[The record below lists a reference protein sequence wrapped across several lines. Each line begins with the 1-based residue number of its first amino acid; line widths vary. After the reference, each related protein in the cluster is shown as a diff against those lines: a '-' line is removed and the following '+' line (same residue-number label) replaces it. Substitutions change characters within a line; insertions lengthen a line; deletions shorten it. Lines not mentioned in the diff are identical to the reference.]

1 MEHINLLGFGV
12 MGQQIAALFV
22 MLGYKIRIYSRNIS
36 PASAEK
42 YIKLEIRKLK
52 RVIDFSENGE
62 FSVFNDVS
70 IMPPTMITYDILSE
84 DINVKKN
91 VIQSLGYNLNDYL
104 LLTNS
109 SSFKPSEICEN
120 AVGVHF
126 FNPIFTS
133 QVVELCVTTATNS
146 IELNS
151 LLERLQVKGG
161 FDIVYVKDNP
171 GYIGNSLLFA
181 EISNAFR
188 LVEQYGYEPDAI
200 DLVMR
205 RMGRMHSLFDIVDLV
220 GIDTTR
226 SIIHNLHRNDNSI
239 YVPKSLEKAISY
251 SAFGR
256 KNQTSIRD
264 YLDLPS

>member
-12 MGQQIAALFV
+12 MGRQIAALFV
-22 MLGYKIRIYSRNIS
+22 MLGYKTRIYSRSIS
-36 PASAEK
+36 PASVDK
-42 YIKLEIRKLK
+42 YIKLETRKLK
-52 RVIDFSENGE
+52 RVMDFSGNGE

-70 IMPPTMITYDILSE
+70 IMPPTITYDILPE
-84 DINVKKN
+84 DINVKKDVLSN
-91 VIQSLGYNLNDYL
+91 LSYNPNNYL

-109 SSFKPSEICEN
+109 SSFKPSEVYEN
-120 AVGVHF
+120 AVGMHF
-126 FNPIFTS
+126 FNPIFTL
-133 QVVELCVTTATNS
+133 QIVELCVTTATS
-146 IELNS
+146 SLELGS
-151 LLERLQVKGG
+151 LLERLKVEGR
-161 FDIVYVKDNP
+161 FDVVYVKDNP

-181 EISNAFR
+181 EISNAFKLIER
-188 LVEQYGYEPDAI
+188 YGYKPDAI

-226 SIIHNLHRNDNSI
+226 SIIHNLHRHDNSI
-239 YVPKSLEKAISY
+239 YVPRSLEKAISY